1 MTEPLLQVR
10 NLECRYGPV
19 TALRGV
25 SFDVAAGS
33 IVTILGANGAGKSTL
48 LQAIAGILQPHRGS
62 IRLAGARLE
71 GSHADEAVRR
81 GLVLVPE
88 GRQVFPLLSVG
99 ENLALGAYARR
110 GAGLGEDL
118 EPVLSYFPILRERW
132 KQDGGA
138 LSGGEQQMLAIARGI
153 MARPRVLL
161 LDEPSLGLSPRLVA
175 EIFAIVERLRRE
187 RGLAVLLVEQ
197 NAVSALALADR
208 GHVME
213 AGRIVLSGSARQLQA
228 DDRVQE
234 VYFGAGGRAP
244 AGGRRPPGRRRKTWN

>member
-1 MTEPLLQVR
+1 
-10 NLECRYGPV
+10 
-19 TALRGV
+19 
-25 SFDVAAGS
+25 
-33 IVTILGANGAGKSTL
+33 
-48 LQAIAGILQPHRGS
+48 
-62 IRLAGARLE
+62 
-71 GSHADEAVRR
+71 
-81 GLVLVPE
+81 
-88 GRQVFPLLSVG
+88 
-99 ENLALGAYARR
+99 
-110 GAGLGEDL
+110 
-118 EPVLSYFPILRERW
+118 
-132 KQDGGA
+132 
-138 LSGGEQQMLAIARGI
+138 MLAIARGI